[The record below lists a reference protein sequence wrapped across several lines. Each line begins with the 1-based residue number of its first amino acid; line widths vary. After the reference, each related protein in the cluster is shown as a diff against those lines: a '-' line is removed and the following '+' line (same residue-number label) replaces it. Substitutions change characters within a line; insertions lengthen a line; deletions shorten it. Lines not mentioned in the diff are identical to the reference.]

1 MFLKLTKSARW
12 VALFVVSLTCY
23 LAYDPIAVG
32 QHGEAEAGFYTFD
45 YHGDTWTGTLT
56 AVDHERDAITLTYE
70 HKGKVENF
78 TGVFKRPVEVVDQ
91 DGGPIKAQTPL
102 NIGDSLT
109 VYYVAQ
115 GRDYSMREDDGKRH
129 KRVATDNLVFKI
141 KLLPPPK
148 HKP

>member
-1 MFLKLTKSARW
+1 MFLTLPTSTRW
-12 VALFVVSLTCY
+12 AALFVVSLTCY
-23 LAYDPIAVG
+23 VTYDPIAVG
-32 QHGEAEAGFYTFD
+32 QHGEAESGLYTFD

-78 TGVFKRPVEVVDQ
+78 TGVFKRPLEVVDQ
-91 DGGPIKAQTPL
+91 DGRPTKAQTHL
-102 NIGDSLT
+102 DIGDRLT
-109 VYYVAQ
+109 AYYIAQ
-115 GRDYSMREDDGKRH
+115 GRNYSMKEDDGKRH
-129 KRVATDNLVFKI
+129 KRVAADNLVFKL